1 MMRATGRCKSD
12 LVTSPH
18 QRVVGLG
25 PRQQPTVDTFGV
37 APAKGTDQNLY
48 SDCSGMCRLRR
59 EGLAASSCFKVLY
72 PYFGWLG
79 IPERFEDRR
88 CSGPSHAG
96 LETGCATRRPASAHR
111 RRFKKP
117 RTALKMTWAAAP
129 RRLLEGFRA
138 QRWIHRAA
146 RCCVSDT
153 SGSLRASAAGT
164 YW

>member
-79 IPERFEDRR
+79 IPERFEDRLR
-88 CSGPSHAG
+88 VVA
-96 LETGCATRRPASAHR
+96 LATLS
-111 RRFKKP
+111 
-117 RTALKMTWAAAP
+117 
-129 RRLLEGFRA
+129 
-138 QRWIHRAA
+138 
-146 RCCVSDT
+146 V
-153 SGSLRASAAGT
+153 
-164 YW
+164 

>member
-1 MMRATGRCKSD
+1 MHGAGTPFVSTGRHPQNAKLHMVCLASCSICASSTRYAPRDFISVATSNMMRVTGRCKSD

-79 IPERFEDRR
+79 IPERFEDRLR
-88 CSGPSHAG
+88 VVA
-96 LETGCATRRPASAHR
+96 LATLS
-111 RRFKKP
+111 
-117 RTALKMTWAAAP
+117 
-129 RRLLEGFRA
+129 
-138 QRWIHRAA
+138 
-146 RCCVSDT
+146 V
-153 SGSLRASAAGT
+153 
-164 YW
+164 

>member
-1 MMRATGRCKSD
+1 MHGAGTPFCVYREASSECQNAYGRLGKLLHMRYLNALRAKGLLSVATSNMMRVTGRCKSD

-79 IPERFEDRR
+79 IPERFED
-88 CSGPSHAG
+88 C
-96 LETGCATRRPASAHR
+96 
-111 RRFKKP
+111 
-117 RTALKMTWAAAP
+117 
-129 RRLLEGFRA
+129 
-138 QRWIHRAA
+138 
-146 RCCVSDT
+146 
-153 SGSLRASAAGT
+153 
-164 YW
+164 

>member
-1 MMRATGRCKSD
+1 MHGAGTPFVSTGRHPQNAKLHMVCLASCSICASSTRYAPRDFISAATSNMMRVTGRCKSD

-25 PRQQPTVDTFGV
+25 PRQQPTADTPGV
-37 APAKGTDQNLY
+37 APAKGTDQSLY

-88 CSGPSHAG
+88 EA
-96 LETGCATRRPASAHR
+96 
-111 RRFKKP
+111 
-117 RTALKMTWAAAP
+117 
-129 RRLLEGFRA
+129 
-138 QRWIHRAA
+138 
-146 RCCVSDT
+146 
-153 SGSLRASAAGT
+153 
-164 YW
+164 